1 MTKWSQKKHV
11 TPKRFLHKA
20 LGGVRNGHVTKHAV
34 KRLARKAG
42 KLPSEG
48 SQTVTGSISDAGARS
63 FGLLI
68 QYNEPSWSSLCPTEI
83 SHDAMLYPNA
93 ITE

>member
-1 MTKWSQKKHV
+1 MTKWSQKKPV
-11 TPKRFLHKA
+11 TPKRILHKA

-42 KLPSEG
+42 TLPYEG
-48 SQTVTGSISDAGARS
+48 SQNVTESISEAGAKS

-83 SHDAMLYPNA
+83 CNDEMLHPNG

>member
-1 MTKWSQKKHV
+1 MTKWSQKKPV
-11 TPKRFLHKA
+11 APKRFLHKA

-48 SQTVTGSISDAGARS
+48 SQTVTESILRRRS
-63 FGLLI
+63 KKLWIADTI
-68 QYNEPSWSSLCPTEI
+68 Q
-83 SHDAMLYPNA
+83 
-93 ITE
+93 